1 MNTKRFASAMV
12 RLLTKLAREKDE
24 MSIDILNSRV
34 ANIAK
39 ILTKLLKEGGSVKSV
54 RDNGKVRGKDSTE
67 TQTYRHSIT
76 FLLSEDFI
84 REFEGRV
91 KEQFELT
98 FHIQPNVPHQGVKT
112 IDVSWLVGANQDIHE
127 ETFRVGLNDNLIANK
142 LYGRLWQS
150 VHEYTR
156 GTPSS
161 RERLRQR

>member
-1 MNTKRFASAMV
+1 MNTKKFASAMI

-39 ILTKLLKEGGSVKSV
+39 IITKFLKEGDSVKSV

-76 FLLSEDFI
+76 FLLSENFI
-84 REFEGRV
+84 RKFEGRV

-98 FHIQPNVPHQGVKT
+98 FHIQPNVTPQGVK
-112 IDVSWLVGANQDIHE
+112 ILDIHWLVGANQDIHRE
-127 ETFRVGLNDNLIANK
+127 VFQVGINQGDELIAGK
-142 LYGRLWQS
+142 LFSRVVRS
-150 VHEYTR
+150 IHEYTR
-156 GTPSS
+156 DTRST
-161 RERLRQR
+161 R